1 MPATSRRMFLAY
13 GAAFLAAPFAAE
25 AQPTKKIPRIGFLAT
40 SAAEVI
46 KGRVAAFEQGL
57 RELGY
62 VKGKSIVIE
71 YRYGDGKYER
81 LPSLATELVRLP
93 VDILV
98 AVGAPA
104 AHAAKN
110 ATSVIPIVIGNAADP
125 VGTGLVANL
134 ARPGGNITGLSDFN
148 LGVVTKRLELLKEVV
163 PTASRVAVLLN
174 PANPTNPLQLT
185 EIRAVASAL
194 GVTLLPLEAREPDDI
209 DRAFAV
215 MRKER
220 PEALI
225 VFGDLMFGTHRRRIA
240 ELAVKGRLPTIWAVG
255 ENVNAGG
262 LMSYGT
268 NFDDLYRRAAGYVDR
283 ILKGARPGD
292 LPVEQPT
299 KFELVI
305 NLKTAKALGLTIPPS
320 LLLRADQVIE

>member
-1 MPATSRRMFLAY
+1 MLDRRAFL
-13 GAAFLAAPFAAE
+13 GALGLLAAPRGAE
-25 AQPTKKIPRIGFLAT
+25 AQPAKKIPRIGFLAT
-40 SAAEVI
+40 PAAEVI
-46 KGRVAAFEQGL
+46 KGRVVAFEQAL

-62 VKGKSIVIE
+62 VSGKSIIIE
-71 YRYGDGKYER
+71 YRYADGRFER
-81 LPSLATELVRLP
+81 LSNLATELVRLR

-98 AVGAPA
+98 AVGANA

-110 ATSVIPIVIGNAADP
+110 ATTVIPIVIGNAADP
-125 VGTGLVANL
+125 VGTGLVTNL

-148 LGVVTKRLELLKEVV
+148 LGVVTKRVELLKEVV

-174 PANPTNPLQLT
+174 PDNPTNPLQLK
-185 EIRAVASAL
+185 EIQAVAPAL
-194 GVTLLPLEAREPDDI
+194 GVTLRALEATGPDDL

-215 MRKER
+215 MRNER

-225 VFGDLMFGTHRRRIA
+225 VFGDLMLGTHRRRIA
-240 ELAVKGRLPTIWAVG
+240 EFAIKGRLPTIWAVG
-255 ENVNAGG
+255 ENVKVGG

-283 ILKGARPGD
+283 ILKGAKPGD

-320 LLLRADQVIE
+320 VLARADQVIE

>member
-1 MPATSRRMFLAY
+1 MDRRRFLLTSLA
-13 GAAFLAAPFAAE
+13 GALVAPLAAT
-25 AQPTKKIPRIGFLAT
+25 AQPAKKIPRIGFLAT
-40 SAAEVI
+40 PAAEVI
-46 KGRVAAFEQGL
+46 KGRVVAFEQAL

-62 VKGKSIVIE
+62 VSGKSIIIE
-71 YRYGDGKYER
+71 YRYADGRFER
-81 LPSLATELVRLP
+81 LSNLATELVRLR

-98 AVGAPA
+98 AVGANA

-110 ATSVIPIVIGNAADP
+110 ATTVIPIVIGNAADP
-125 VGTGLVANL
+125 VGTGLVTNL

-148 LGVVTKRLELLKEVV
+148 LGVVTKRVELLKEVV

-174 PANPTNPLQLT
+174 PDNPTNPLQLK
-185 EIRAVASAL
+185 EIQAVAPAL
-194 GVTLLPLEAREPDDI
+194 GVTLLPLEAAEPDDL

-215 MRKER
+215 MRNER

-225 VFGDLMFGTHRRRIA
+225 VLGDLMFGTHRRRIA
-240 ELAVKGRLPTIWAVG
+240 DLAIKGRLPTIWAVG
-255 ENVNAGG
+255 ENVKVGG

-283 ILKGARPGD
+283 ILKGAKPGD